1 MIEGEELKQLLQS
14 DTEFS
19 QDVEMISEGDKGA
32 ITELFAEPLKSVAA
46 AMEKVLNKPCT
57 LGEVSADI
65 AKASL
70 IKETLGDTYKLFDA
84 EYQSGLSTFAFDL
97 DSIKK
102 IAAILLEA
110 EPAEGELT
118 ETELNGFGEVFSQ
131 MTSALATSLSKVI
144 ETEITLQESKE
155 ESKMSGIEENVIQ
168 LSIPLNVNDEVNTT
182 AYYYL
187 TYAVFNTLI
196 KSLKDKMASEKTEE
210 EEKVEEKAEG
220 GTSKEEAVEQKEVA
234 KPQEEPE
241 EEAQAT
247 VQPIYFEELT
257 EDLAT
262 NQKENMNLL
271 MDLQLQV
278 SVELGKVKKP
288 IKDILQFTQGT
299 IVELDRLA
307 GDNVDI
313 LVSGK
318 IIAKGEVVVVDQNF
332 GVRITKIVLPE
343 KRV

>member
-1 MIEGEELKQLLQS
+1 MIEGEELKQLLQNG
-14 DTEFS
+14 EELS
-19 QDVEMISEGDKGA
+19 QDVDMISDEEKTA
-32 ITELFAEPLKSVAA
+32 IVELFNEPLKAVAK
-46 AMEKVLNKPCT
+46 AMEKVLAKPCA

-70 IKETLGDTYKLFDA
+70 IKDTLGEGYKLLDA
-84 EYQSGLSTFAFDL
+84 KYKSGLSAFAFDV
-97 DSIKK
+97 DTIKK
-102 IAAILLEA
+102 IANILLETM
-110 EPAEGELT
+110 PEGEEVT
-118 ETELNGFGEVFSQ
+118 ETELKAFGEVFSQ
-131 MTSALATSLSKVI
+131 ATSALANSLAKVTDANI
-144 ETEITLQESKE
+144 AIE
-155 ESKMSGIEENVIQ
+155 ESLGDSEMESLDENVVQLAIA
-168 LSIPLNVNDEVNTT
+168 LSINEEVDTT
-182 AYYYL
+182 IYYYI
-187 TYAVFNTLI
+187 TYAVYNTLFKVL
-196 KSLKDKMASEKTEE
+196 KSKL
-210 EEKVEEKAEG
+210 
-220 GTSKEEAVEQKEVA
+220 
-234 KPQEEPE
+234 PPE
-241 EEAQAT
+241 ETKNSENKSINDSRIEETSEESVVDEESSAT
-247 VQPIYFEELT
+247 IQPICFEELT
-257 EDLAT
+257 EDLVA

-307 GDNVDI
+307 GDNVDV

>member
-1 MIEGEELKQLLQS
+1 MLEGEELKQLLS
-14 DTEFS
+14 NGAEFS
-19 QDVEMISEGDKGA
+19 QELEMLPEEDKNA
-32 ITELFAEPLKSVAA
+32 IIELFNEPINAIAKAIKKILKK
-46 AMEKVLNKPCT
+46 ECE

-70 IKETLGDTYKLFDA
+70 IQETLGEEYKLLDATYKTGI
-84 EYQSGLSTFAFDL
+84 SSFAIDIT
-97 DSIKK
+97 SVKK
-102 IAAILLEA
+102 MASILLETMP
-110 EPAEGELT
+110 EEGELS
-118 ETELNGFGEVFSQ
+118 ETELNAFGEIYSQ
-131 MTSALATSLSKVI
+131 MVVALGNSLARV
-144 ETEITLQESKE
+144 TDANITIQESME
-155 ESKMSGIEENVIQ
+155 ESKISELEENVLQ
-168 LSIPLNVNDEVNTT
+168 LSIAFSVEEDVNTT
-182 AYYYL
+182 MYYYISYPVVNAL
-187 TYAVFNTLI
+187 LGVLR
-196 KSLKDKMASEKTEE
+196 SKMPKTEEKRVEKEKIEKTEE
-210 EEKVEEKAEG
+210 L
-220 GTSKEEAVEQKEVA
+220 
-234 KPQEEPE
+234 E
-241 EEAQAT
+241 EEITTA
-247 VQPIYFEELT
+247 VQPICFEELT
-257 EDLAT
+257 EDLVA

>member
-1 MIEGEELKQLLQS
+1 MIEGEELKQLLQNG
-14 DTEFS
+14 TELA
-19 QDVEMISEGDKGA
+19 QDVEMLSEDDKTA
-32 ITELFAEPLKSVAA
+32 IVELFNEPLKAIA
-46 AMEKVLNKPCT
+46 KAMEKILAKPCS

-70 IKETLGDTYKLFDA
+70 IKETLGEEYRLLDAKYK
-84 EYQSGLSTFAFDL
+84 SGLSTFAFDVA
-97 DSIKK
+97 SIKK
-102 IAAILLEA
+102 IANILLETM
-110 EPAEGELT
+110 PEGEEIT
-118 ETELNGFGEVFSQ
+118 ETELNAFGEVYSQ
-131 MTSALATSLSKVI
+131 ITSALANSLARV
-144 ETEITLQESKE
+144 TDANITLEDSLAESEMNGLDENVVQLSIALSVNEEIDTTIYYYITYDVYNTLFKVLKSKLPPE
-155 ESKMSGIEENVIQ
+155 ESKSSKKKESNE
-168 LSIPLNVNDEVNTT
+168 
-182 AYYYL
+182 
-187 TYAVFNTLI
+187 NTL
-196 KSLKDKMASEKTEE
+196 TEE
-210 EEKVEEKAEG
+210 SSSAKEVEEE
-220 GTSKEEAVEQKEVA
+220 SS
-234 KPQEEPE
+234 
-241 EEAQAT
+241 AT
-247 VQPIYFEELT
+247 IQPIFFEELT
-257 EDLAT
+257 EDLAA

-307 GDNVDI
+307 GDNVDV

>member
-1 MIEGEELKQLLQS
+1 MLEGEELKQLLNNGA
-14 DTEFS
+14 EFS
-19 QDVEMISEGDKGA
+19 QELEMLPEEDKNA
-32 ITELFAEPLKSVAA
+32 IIELFNEPINAIAKAIKKILKKECA
-46 AMEKVLNKPCT
+46 

-70 IKETLGDTYKLFDA
+70 IQETLGEEYKVFDATYKTGI
-84 EYQSGLSTFAFDL
+84 SSFAIDIT
-97 DSIKK
+97 SVKK
-102 IAAILLEA
+102 MASILLETMP
-110 EPAEGELT
+110 EEGELT
-118 ETELNGFGEVFSQ
+118 ETELNAFGEIYSQ
-131 MTSALATSLSKVI
+131 MVAALGNSLARV
-144 ETEITLQESKE
+144 TDANITIQESME
-155 ESKMSGIEENVIQ
+155 ESKISELEENVLQ
-168 LSIPLNVNDEVNTT
+168 LSIAFSVEEDVNTT
-182 AYYYL
+182 MYYYISYPVVNAL
-187 TYAVFNTLI
+187 LGVLR
-196 KSLKDKMASEKTEE
+196 SKMPKTEEKKVEKEKVEKTEE
-210 EEKVEEKAEG
+210 VEEVSTA
-220 GTSKEEAVEQKEVA
+220 
-234 KPQEEPE
+234 
-241 EEAQAT
+241 
-247 VQPIYFEELT
+247 VQPICFEELT
-257 EDLAT
+257 EDLVA

-307 GDNVDI
+307 GDNVDV

>member
-1 MIEGEELKQLLQS
+1 MLEGEELKQLLS
-14 DTEFS
+14 NGAEFS
-19 QDVEMISEGDKGA
+19 QELEMLPEEDKNA
-32 ITELFAEPLKSVAA
+32 IIELFNEPINAIAKAIKKILKK
-46 AMEKVLNKPCT
+46 ECE

-70 IKETLGDTYKLFDA
+70 IQETLGEEYKLLDATYKTGI
-84 EYQSGLSTFAFDL
+84 SSFAFDVT
-97 DSIKK
+97 SVKK
-102 IAAILLEA
+102 MASILLETMP
-110 EPAEGELT
+110 EDGELS
-118 ETELNGFGEVFSQ
+118 ETELNAFGEIYSQ
-131 MTSALATSLSKVI
+131 MVEALGNSLARV
-144 ETEITLQESKE
+144 TDANITIQESME
-155 ESKMSGIEENVIQ
+155 ESKISELEENVLQ
-168 LSIPLNVNDEVNTT
+168 LSIAFSVEEDINTT
-182 AYYYL
+182 MYYYISYPVVNAL
-187 TYAVFNTLI
+187 LGVLR
-196 KSLKDKMASEKTEE
+196 SKMPKTEEKKVEKAEKTEE
-210 EEKVEEKAEG
+210 VEE
-220 GTSKEEAVEQKEVA
+220 EVSTA
-234 KPQEEPE
+234 
-241 EEAQAT
+241 
-247 VQPIYFEELT
+247 VQPICFEELT
-257 EDLAT
+257 EDLVA

-307 GDNVDI
+307 GDNVDV

>member
-1 MIEGEELKQLLQS
+1 MIEGEELKQLLQNGA
-14 DTEFS
+14 ELS
-19 QDVEMISEGDKGA
+19 QDVEMLSEDDKVA
-32 ITELFAEPLKSVAA
+32 IVELFNEPLKSVAK
-46 AMEKVLNKPCT
+46 AMEKMLNKPCA

-70 IKETLGDTYKLFDA
+70 IKETLGEDYRLLDAKYK
-84 EYQSGLSTFAFDL
+84 SGLSAFAFDIA
-97 DSIKK
+97 SMKK
-102 IAAILLEA
+102 IANILLETM
-110 EPAEGELT
+110 PEGEEMT
-118 ETELNGFGEVFSQ
+118 ETELNAFGEVFSQ
-131 MTSALATSLSKVI
+131 VTSALASSLARVTDANIS
-144 ETEITLQESKE
+144 LE
-155 ESKMSGIEENVIQ
+155 ESLNESEMDSLDENVVQ
-168 LSIPLNVNDEVNTT
+168 LSIALTINEEVDTT
-182 AYYYL
+182 IYYYI
-187 TYAVFNTLI
+187 TYPVYNTLFKVL
-196 KSLKDKMASEKTEE
+196 KSKLPPDEKKQDDEKKLKDMLQSEKDKGIKEQEE
-210 EEKVEEKAEG
+210 E
-220 GTSKEEAVEQKEVA
+220 TS
-234 KPQEEPE
+234 
-241 EEAQAT
+241 AT
-247 VQPIYFEELT
+247 VQPICFEELT
-257 EDLAT
+257 EDLVA

-307 GDNVDI
+307 GDNVDV

>member
-1 MIEGEELKQLLQS
+1 MLEGEELKQLLS
-14 DTEFS
+14 NGAEFS
-19 QDVEMISEGDKGA
+19 QDLEMLPEEDKNA
-32 ITELFAEPLKSVAA
+32 IIELFNEPITAIAKAIKKILKQ
-46 AMEKVLNKPCT
+46 ECE

-70 IKETLGDTYKLFDA
+70 IQETLGEEYKLLDATYKTGI
-84 EYQSGLSTFAFDL
+84 SSFAFDIA
-97 DSIKK
+97 SIKK
-102 IAAILLEA
+102 MASILLETMP
-110 EPAEGELT
+110 EEGELS
-118 ETELNGFGEVFSQ
+118 ETELNAFGEIYSQ
-131 MTSALATSLSKVI
+131 MVAALGNSLARVADAN
-144 ETEITLQESKE
+144 ITIQESME
-155 ESKMSGIEENVIQ
+155 DSKISELEENVLQ
-168 LSIPLNVNDEVNTT
+168 LSIAFSVEEDINTT
-182 AYYYL
+182 MYYYISYPVVNAL
-187 TYAVFNTLI
+187 LGVLR
-196 KSLKDKMASEKTEE
+196 SKMPKTEE
-210 EEKVEEKAEG
+210 KKVEKEKVEKI
-220 GTSKEEAVEQKEVA
+220 EEI
-234 KPQEEPE
+234 E
-241 EEAQAT
+241 EEVTTA
-247 VQPIYFEELT
+247 VQPICFEELT
-257 EDLAT
+257 EDLIA

-307 GDNVDI
+307 GDNVDV